1 MTDEVKTDEVKT
13 DDVKIDDP
21 KAVLEALE
29 RAKKDAKKFR
39 EELETLKGQYAELEK
54 SRDAL
59 KATVDTY
66 ESGEGEWKNRT
77 KELLVKGQLGNNAER
92 LMKFIDMDSIDFAD
106 DGQITGLEE
115 AVSKVKADLPELF
128 DPKKR
133 VGGAADLF
141 DRGDAPKKVTGSE
154 AQVARIFNRR

>member
-1 MTDEVKTDEVKT
+1 MTDEE
-13 DDVKIDDP
+13 VKIDDP

-39 EELETLKGQYAELEK
+39 EELETLQGQFAELEK
-54 SRDAL
+54 ARDSL

-77 KELLVKGQLGNNAER
+77 KELLVKGQLGTNAER

-106 DGQITGLEE
+106 DGQITGVDE

-141 DRGDAPKKVTGSE
+141 DKGESPNKPTGTE
-154 AQVARIFNRR
+154 AQVARLFRNR